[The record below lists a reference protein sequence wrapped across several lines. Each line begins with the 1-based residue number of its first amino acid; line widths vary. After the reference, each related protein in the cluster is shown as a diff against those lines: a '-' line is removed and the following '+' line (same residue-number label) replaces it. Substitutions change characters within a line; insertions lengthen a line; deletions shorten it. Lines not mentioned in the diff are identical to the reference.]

1 MSAANTKPAAP
12 AVLKAAIETA
22 QTRGLDLLAGIS
34 ALAAMAGT
42 AEHLEIE
49 GDALRW
55 MAERLRMQA
64 DDIQSDMDHA
74 QRALSGQVYDGA
86 DTRYAEA
93 LGEGASS

>member
-1 MSAANTKPAAP
+1 MSAIATKPGAP

-22 QTRGLDLLAGIS
+22 QTRTRDLLAGIS
-34 ALAAMAGT
+34 ALASMAGT

-64 DDIQSDMDHA
+64 DDILSDMDHA
-74 QRALSGQVYDGA
+74 ERALNGQVYDGA
-86 DTRYAEA
+86 DARYAEA
-93 LGEGASS
+93 LGEGEAA